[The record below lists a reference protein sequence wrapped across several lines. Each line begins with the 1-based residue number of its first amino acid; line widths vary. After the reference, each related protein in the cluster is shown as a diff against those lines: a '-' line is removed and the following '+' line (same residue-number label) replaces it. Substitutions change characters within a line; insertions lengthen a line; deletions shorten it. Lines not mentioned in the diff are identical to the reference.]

1 MIERL
6 TGESARARVEA
17 LVTVYREAFGPPPW
31 NEGEDEIEAFRVRLA
46 EDSRRAGFVAVLA
59 TSDGRP
65 CGFGTAFTTP
75 SPLPQRRSYT
85 WAAEIAGA
93 ERLTGA
99 LEVTELAVSPQAR
112 GRGLAGRMLDELCAG
127 APRRWL
133 LTSTQAPDAV
143 RLYERLG
150 WWRLNDGPGA
160 IVFTWDM
167 VASDVNG

>member
-6 TGESARARVEA
+6 TGESARARAEA
-17 LVTVYREAFGPPPW
+17 LVAVYREAFGPPPW
-31 NEGEDEIEAFRVRLA
+31 NEGEDEVEAFRARLD
-46 EDSRRAGFVAVLA
+46 EDSRRPGFTAVLA
-59 TSDGRP
+59 TADGRP
-65 CGFGTAFTTP
+65 RGFGTAFPTP
-75 SPLPQRRSYT
+75 SPLPRRRSYG

-93 ERLTGA
+93 GRLIGA

-112 GRGLAGRMLDELCAG
+112 GRGLAGRLLEELCAG

-150 WWRLNDGPGA
+150 WRRLNDGPGV

-167 VASDVNG
+167 VAPDVNG